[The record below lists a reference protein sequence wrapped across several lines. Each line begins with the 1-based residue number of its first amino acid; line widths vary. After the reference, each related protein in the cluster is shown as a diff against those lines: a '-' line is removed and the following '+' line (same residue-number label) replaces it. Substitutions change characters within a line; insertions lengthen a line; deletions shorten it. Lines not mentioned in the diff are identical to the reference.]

1 MVLSFILLLITTY
14 FLGFSQSQ
22 LQVGFYDTTCPNAE
36 AIVAGIVRDAAAS
49 NPNTAPVLLRL
60 HFHDCFVAGCDGSIL
75 IDNGQETDE
84 RQAFGHQGVGGF
96 DIIERAKSQ
105 LEAECPG
112 TVSCADIV
120 ALAARDAVVVAK
132 GPFYDV
138 ETGRKDGMV
147 SNVTLAD
154 DMPDVADSV
163 MSLKTKFF
171 LKGLN
176 EKDLVLLSAAHT
188 IGTAACFFMGQR
200 LYSFPAAG
208 GSDPS
213 INPILLPELKST
225 CPEKGDVGVRLPI
238 DRGSAET
245 FDIQILQNIRSGFA
259 VLQSDASLYQDEA
272 TRSVVDS
279 YFVPFGPSFE
289 ADFAGAMVRMG
300 RIGVLTG
307 SQGTVRRTCAA
318 FN

>member
-1 MVLSFILLLITTY
+1 MVLSFILLLITTS

-36 AIVAGIVRDAAAS
+36 AVVAGIVRDAAAS

-60 HFHDCFVAGCDGSIL
+60 HFHDCFVEGCEGSIL
-75 IDNGQETDE
+75 IDNGLDTDE

-132 GPFYDV
+132 GPFYNV
-138 ETGRKDGMV
+138 ETGRRDGMV

-154 DMPDVADSV
+154 DMPDVGESV
-163 MSLKTKFF
+163 VSLKDKFF
-171 LKGLN
+171 QKGLN

-200 LYSFPAAG
+200 LYNFPAAG

-213 INPILLPELKST
+213 INPVLLPELKST

>member
-14 FLGFSQSQ
+14 FLGFSQSSKLGSMTPPAPTPRPSSPSSSAMPPRPTQ
-22 LQVGFYDTTCPNAE
+22 TPPRSCSGFTSMT
-36 AIVAGIVRDAAAS
+36 AS
-49 NPNTAPVLLRL
+49 L
-60 HFHDCFVAGCDGSIL
+60 GCEGSIL
-75 IDNGQETDE
+75 IDNGRETDE

-120 ALAARDAVVVAK
+120 ALAARDAVVVAN
-132 GPFYDV
+132 GPFYEV
-138 ETGRKDGMV
+138 ETGRRDGMV
-147 SNVTLAD
+147 SNVKLAD
-154 DMPDVADSV
+154 DMPDVADSI
-163 MSLKTKFF
+163 MSLKAKFF
-171 LKGLN
+171 QKGLN

-200 LYSFPAAG
+200 LYSFTPAG

-213 INPILLPELKST
+213 INPVLLPELKST

-279 YFVPFGPSFE
+279 YFVPFGASFE
-289 ADFAGAMVRMG
+289 ADFASAMVRMG

-307 SQGTVRRTCAA
+307 SQGTIRRTCAA